1 MLEVDVLKHHR
12 FCDEFSHLVY
22 KRFVASASLC
32 FIHDPIDVLDLLKVE
47 LNGHNHSIDLNQLFH
62 QFNKCLK

>member
-22 KRFVASASLC
+22 KRFVASASL
-32 FIHDPIDVLDLLKVE
+32 FYFHLDHIDVLDKLKVE
-47 LNGHNHSIDLNQLFH
+47 LNCHNHPIDLNFSISLTSA
-62 QFNKCLK
+62 